1 MYTSQPCGLPSGAT
15 PVPTALLTAAQN
27 AAQSTIQNGGS
38 LSDAMG
44 AVNAAI
50 QNFLNSNQL
59 PTSTI
64 GTPTSNVTNAT
75 MFAQSAGAVAAKQAL
90 TDRQMRL
97 AQWTFN
103 RLMVRRAS
111 DYAGTAIAPGQ
122 FNTSQNGNAKVFAQK
137 RYCVLPPQPPVV
149 QPVTAAF
156 SYTPAPIPLTTTPLV
171 VPPPIP
177 APPAPTPAQVRDCR
191 TGNLCKDIQSG
202 CVLTSS
208 VSPAQ
213 LLACA
218 QSPGNVGNYNL
229 YPAIAAQGG
238 MPATGLGAVRLMR
251 RTPARPM
258 RRVA

>member
-15 PVPTALLTAAQN
+15 PVPTQLLVAAQA
-27 AAQSTIQNGGS
+27 AAQTAVQSGGS
-38 LSDAMG
+38 LSDALT
-44 AVNAAI
+44 AVNTAI

-103 RLMVRRAS
+103 RLMVRRPS
-111 DYAGTAIAPGQ
+111 DYAGMALAPGQ
-122 FNTSQNGNAKVFAQK
+122 FNTPQNGNAKVFAQK

-156 SYTPAPIPLTTTPLV
+156 SYTPAPIPLTTAPLV
-171 VPPPIP
+171 VPTPIP
-177 APPAPTPAQVRDCR
+177 APVPPTDCR

-202 CVLTSS
+202 CVLASS

-238 MPATGLGAVRLMR
+238 MPATGMGAVRLMR
-251 RTPARPM
+251 RHPARPM